1 MFARGISSGVVLG
14 SHSVKVCQLRKRAA
28 TIDLLGLAAYG
39 RQSLGA
45 EGELNDQSFQQLGQ
59 MLAQSHISIRNG
71 TLGIAGKDLM
81 LRFFT
86 TPPMPPAKLE
96 QALAFEVGEVTGSQ
110 EDVSF
115 GYKLL
120 NLPRKE
126 LSEFTVLAGI
136 ARNRFLED
144 IVAKLKLSK
153 VWIKRICPEGYALY
167 EVFRRCTEPTDE
179 YALLLD
185 VGAEKTEMVIV
196 WNGNLVFARSV
207 TPGGREFTKAVMDAR
222 GVEFAA
228 AEEIK
233 RRQGAV
239 KTDDEMRSEDP
250 KDREMTQALVTVAH
264 RLSAAITSSVM
275 FCKAQTKL
283 TDMEIGRIYLSGGG
297 ARLKGLDE
305 FFHRALHKPVEYL
318 DPFSLVKVIG
328 AGGGEQDILSL
339 PTPFAV
345 PLGLALLGY
354 EETGQMATLEVTPP
368 KVRKSREFWQRKI
381 YCHAS
386 IPVFAAGIGLLA
398 VLNLHNYSVSGSNLD
413 AAKKAVAEAKEE
425 QTKAEAL
432 RKEYDGCL
440 SRLALLKE
448 KTDLGAW
455 LQETLAGLR
464 RVTPKDIMCSS
475 VELRAALPQKP
486 PVLLLKGTAQKMA
499 AANARPPS
507 KAIEELMA
515 SLQKE
520 GLCTVCERTA
530 TVADAVGN
538 TYQFELTLYRY
549 RSFTDKKSAQK
560 AIQEGRVQPDDFVFI
575 NGILF
580 VARNVES

>member
-1 MFARGISSGVVLG
+1 VLVRGVSSGVVLG
-14 SHSVKVCQLRKRAA
+14 SHSVKVCQLRK
-28 TIDLLGLAAYG
+28 TGTVLELLGLAAYG

-45 EGELNDQSFQQLGQ
+45 DGEMTEQSFRQLGQ
-59 MLAQSHISIRNG
+59 MLAQSRISIRNG

-81 LRFFT
+81 LRFFS

-144 IVAKLKLSK
+144 IVAKLRLAK
-153 VWIKRICPEGYALY
+153 VSIKRISPEGYALY

-179 YALLLD
+179 YSLLLD

-207 TPGGREFTKAVMDAR
+207 APGGREFSRAVMEVR
-222 GVEFAA
+222 GVELGA

-233 RRQGAV
+233 RRQGAI

-250 KDREMTQALVTVAH
+250 KDREMTQALTTVAH
-264 RLSAAITSSVM
+264 RLSAAINSSVM

-283 TDMEIGRIYLSGGG
+283 TDMDIGRIYLSGGG

-305 FFHRALHKPVEYL
+305 FFHRSLHKPVEYL
-318 DPFSLVKVIG
+318 DPFSLVKVSG
-328 AGGGEQDILSL
+328 SSGGEQDILSL

-354 EETGQMATLEVTPP
+354 EETALEVTPP
-368 KVRKSREFWQRKI
+368 RVRKSREFWQRKV
-381 YCHAS
+381 YCYAA
-386 IPVFAAGIGLLA
+386 IPLFAAGIGVLA
-398 VLNLHNYSVSGSNLD
+398 ALSLHNYGVLVSNQ
-413 AAKKAVAEAKEE
+413 AAAAKAVAAAKDE
-425 QTKAEAL
+425 QKKAEQL
-432 RKEYDGCL
+432 RKEYDDCL
-440 SRLALLKE
+440 NRLAVLKE

-455 LQETLAGLR
+455 LQEVLAGLR
-464 RVTPKDIMCSS
+464 RVTPDDITCSAI
-475 VELRAALPQKP
+475 ELRAAMPQQAP
-486 PVLLLKGTAQKMA
+486 HIVIRGTAQKLA
-499 AANARPPS
+499 VATSRPPS
-507 KAIEELMA
+507 KAIEEFIAL
-515 SLQKE
+515 LQKE
-520 GLCTVCERTA
+520 NLCTVCERVS
-530 TVADAVGN
+530 TVADATGN
-538 TYQFELTLYRY
+538 TYQFELRLYRY
-549 RSFTDKKSAQK
+549 RSFANRQAAQRALK
-560 AIQEGRVQPDDFVFI
+560 EGKVKPDDFVYV
-575 NGILF
+575 NGVLF
-580 VARNVES
+580 VARNVEG